1 MIAADALLAAA
12 TFAKPHGV
20 KGEISVAVAPD
31 DMDFVEDATF
41 VFVGLDGLM
50 VPFAVQAV
58 RPTGAETLLL
68 TLKGIDSDTKAARLT
83 GKTLWLER
91 ATLAGDDDGDDADS
105 EGFYLD
111 DLIGFTVIAGGAPVG
126 EITDYDDSTD
136 NVLFILRRP
145 DGSEALIPASDD
157 FIDSVDTQERTIAM
171 TLPEG
176 LLAL

>member
-1 MIAADALLAAA
+1 M
-12 TFAKPHGV
+12 
-20 KGEISVAVAPD
+20 
-31 DMDFVEDATF
+31 
-41 VFVGLDGLM
+41 
-50 VPFAVQAV
+50 
-58 RPTGAETLLL
+58 
-68 TLKGIDSDTKAARLT
+68 
-83 GKTLWLER
+83 
-91 ATLAGDDDGDDADS
+91 
-105 EGFYLD
+105 
-111 DLIGFTVIAGGAPVG
+111 G

>member
-1 MIAADALLAAA
+1 MAHIYHNGKHAD
-12 TFAKPHGV
+12 GNV
-20 KGEISVAVAPD
+20 V
-31 DMDFVEDATF
+31 
-41 VFVGLDGLM
+41 
-50 VPFAVQAV
+50 
-58 RPTGAETLLL
+58 
-68 TLKGIDSDTKAARLT
+68 
-83 GKTLWLER
+83 
-91 ATLAGDDDGDDADS
+91 GDDADS

>member
-31 DMDFVEDATF
+31 DMDFVENATF

-58 RPTGAETLLL
+58 RPKGAETLLL

-83 GKTLWLER
+83 GKTLWLEH